1 MVMDPGLA
9 LSAVRI
15 SLAGDHDKG
24 ESVIQRRFQAGH
36 DFLSAPC
43 TAMYSRA
50 RFCLEGRAR
59 YTARKVVGCV
69 GCFFVAGGT
78 MVMAHE
84 HISWQDQVFIRWLVD
99 RAGGVCV
106 YICIIR
112 RTEGGEDPTVHCRGE
127 HLGSGSALG
136 LL

>member
-1 MVMDPGLA
+1 
-9 LSAVRI
+9 
-15 SLAGDHDKG
+15 
-24 ESVIQRRFQAGH
+24 
-36 DFLSAPC
+36 
-43 TAMYSRA
+43 
-50 RFCLEGRAR
+50 
-59 YTARKVVGCV
+59 
-69 GCFFVAGGT
+69 

-112 RTEGGEDPTVHCRGE
+112 RTEGDEDPTVHCRDE